1 MSYANS
7 GCMIHTLKSSQTSIG
22 KIRRGKKYLGSLG
35 WFDWDRVLSELAEH
49 RIDGLEGELAE
60 ASQKK

>member
-1 MSYANS
+1 
-7 GCMIHTLKSSQTSIG
+7 MIHTLKSSQTSIG